1 MLNNRITVQS
11 LTTILRGKNFTGAL
25 TFEKG
30 KILFI
35 GGSIKLV
42 SYKDASG
49 QSALDILSPLPLPTD
64 TRVVQLSG
72 SQVELWLKW
81 QELLHDEEE
90 LYISPLPDIDRRS
103 LERFLEENELTYL
116 LVHSSAEGG

>member
-1 MLNNRITVQS
+1 MLNSRITVQS

-35 GGSIKLV
+35 GGSIKLA
-42 SYKDASG
+42 SYKEASG
-49 QSALDILSPLPLPTD
+49 QSALDILSPLPLPSD
-64 TRVVQLSG
+64 MRVVQLTRE
-72 SQVELWLKW
+72 QVELWLKW
-81 QELLHDEEE
+81 QELLHNEEE

-103 LERFLEENELTYL
+103 LERLLEENELTYL
-116 LVHSSAEGG
+116 LVHSSSEGG

>member
-1 MLNNRITVQS
+1 MHNNRITVQA

-35 GGSIKLV
+35 GGSVKLV
-42 SYKDASG
+42 SYKDVSG
-49 QSALDILSPLPLPTD
+49 RSALDTMSPLPLPFNTQV
-64 TRVVQLSG
+64 TQLSQR
-72 SQVELWLKW
+72 QVELWLKW
-81 QELLHDEEE
+81 QELLYDEEE

-116 LVHSSAEGG
+116 LVQNPTEGG